1 MANWRKQKFNK
12 YGLGAEA
19 AAELNNKHNISGS
32 SNPFSSSSNPFQAL
46 GLEFD
51 ALLDLTGSTPLFFT
65 NPNKDGKVKK
75 TTMLNNISK
84 DFRENYLP
92 ELDTTK
98 ITEGFEINP
107 TVFKWEWIMDAYNSR
122 LVFRENLEQDCIDV
136 WFYRNK
142 TDHKAEFDYGLK
154 YKNNKL
160 FMVNVLGFIDI
171 AKKLTNPAM
180 KNKKLHLHKAM

>member
-32 SNPFSSSSNPFQAL
+32 SNPYADYTNVQY
-46 GLEFD
+46 LENG
-51 ALLDLTGSTPLFFT
+51 AMFFT
-65 NPNKDGKVKK
+65 NPNPDSEVKK

-92 ELDTTK
+92 KLDTTK
-98 ITEGFEINP
+98 ITEGFEMNP
-107 TVFKWEWIMDAYNSR
+107 AVFKWEWIMDAYNSR
-122 LVFRENLEQDCIDV
+122 LVFRENLEEDCIDV

-171 AKKLTNPAM
+171 AKKLTDPAM